1 MQLRPFSLVS
11 VFIWKL
17 SSGHFQMLFHGQP
30 NSECLK
36 PKAVTFFTKHS
47 SECLSQWHPCIS
59 LLKYFL
65 NLSSHC
71 CGDYQYP
78 IQILIL
84 LYHSKYWNSLL
95 NNFSTACSLQIH
107 PHSWLPFS
115 FLKPFNNSPLFPQ
128 DNVMVFKTQRSTPR
142 LPLQLH
148 LCPFL
153 PVSWGSIQ
161 TRLLIVAHMLFF
173 SCHYALILCGPMLFF
188 RNYSLLNNI
197 LPPSLPI
204 HQPN

>member
-47 SECLSQWHPCIS
+47 SECLSQWHPSIS

-107 PHSWLPFS
+107 PHSWLPFP
-115 FLKPFNNSPLFPQ
+115 FLKPFNIVLCFHKIMSWFSRLSDLPHDCLFSFTFAFSASILRLHTKQTAYSCPYA
-128 DNVMVFKTQRSTPR
+128 VLF
-142 LPLQLH
+142 LPLCFDFMWSHAFFQE
-148 LCPFL
+148 
-153 PVSWGSIQ
+153 
-161 TRLLIVAHMLFF
+161 LF
-173 SCHYALILCGPMLFF
+173 S
-188 RNYSLLNNI
+188 SK
-197 LPPSLPI
+197 
-204 HQPN
+204 